1 MATRTKTIVRAPE
14 VKLSAAEKRE
24 IARAEV
30 EALRAQ
36 RKAEATTPVE
46 PVAQPADKEPALNRL
61 FAAANDLLGEGGI
74 ELPSGKRLVASV
86 TLGFAVAFG
95 TGYVVGYALNAL
107 LMGLAILAW
116 PSFLLMAIAVLG
128 LVLAAYVGGKFGTA
142 AFSWLATK
150 RADKQVTDA
159 RTKVL
164 GWFKAEG
171 SVQPAAAA

>member
-14 VKLSAAEKRE
+14 VKATAAEKRA

-30 EALRAQ
+30 EALRAE
-36 RKAEATTPVE
+36 REAKQVE
-46 PVAQPADKEPALNRL
+46 AVEQPADKAPAMERL
-61 FAAANDLLGEGGI
+61 FAAANDLLTEGGF

-116 PSFLLMAIAVLG
+116 PSFLLMVIAVLG
-128 LVLAAYVGGKFGTA
+128 LLMAGYVGGKLGVK

-150 RADKQVTDA
+150 RADQQVTDA

-171 SVQPAAAA
+171 SVQPAAA